1 MMPRLKVNDID
12 ISLSLSQKA
21 VAIVV
26 QCYFKLQ
33 KKCLVPADAIVRC
46 AGARPQ

>member
-1 MMPRLKVNDID
+1 MKPRLKVNDID
-12 ISLSLSQKA
+12 ISLRLSQKA

-26 QCYFKLQ
+26 QCDFKSQ
-33 KKCLVPADAIVRC
+33 KKRSVPADAIVRC